1 VFTAYFLATRL
12 VYLGR
17 HAVRRDRPMA
27 KALLRGVLDYYRGRM
42 GRTLEVEQLRET

>member
-1 VFTAYFLATRL
+1 MV
-12 VYLGR
+12 
-17 HAVRRDRPMA
+17 